1 MVFLKKEATLVLAS
15 ALYVLSLICTSEASD
30 VSCSGSGAIC
40 PLNSFCVDS
49 SVCRECPPGLVEE
62 AGDEGG
68 AAICY
73 FGGLSLEASNEC
85 AASCAGGR
93 FALPNCRHPYDAC
106 KKGLAWE
113 EVQTAGSEEDG
124 SGYDG
129 GGVVCDFCPSG
140 VKSELSDRFIPLFG
154 AANITCAMADQFF
167 RDYEIDA
174 TGASCEAAMAF
185 NYMCGCEGHG
195 YLGADTE
202 SKRNALVW
210 LPRVSAII
218 SAICSTAIIVDVL
231 KSKKKRGK
239 MYGQLMA
246 VMSTFDLMGSVAY
259 SFTSLPTPK
268 EDYIQGSQGN
278 DAACTAQGFFIQM
291 GTIASY
297 INASLAV
304 YYLLVIKYGWSDN
317 KIVKYRLWLFGVPI
331 LIGLIVALVGIPHY
345 RSIIIWCN
353 NCSTWQLELP
363 IVIVIVM
370 VTVIMLIVCWHV
382 RQQAKAT
389 KTYGL
394 RASRCVSRAV
404 FWQSFFYLI
413 SFYLT
418 WVPYLALQF
427 SWADS
432 QDYFYRYGLTLF
444 ASTMVPLQGFWNSIV
459 YFRLRVKKYLPSLSS
474 ISKLPSSAISTRAF
488 TKATSKSTVQNVS
501 SSTPT
506 TQEDRNFGGAK
517 ENSRK
522 AFDEEATDDMEDQ
535 SDSK

>member
-202 SKRNALVW
+202 SKRNA
-210 LPRVSAII
+210 PRLATEGI
-218 SAICSTAIIVDVL
+218 SDNFSH
-231 KSKKKRGK
+231 
-239 MYGQLMA
+239 
-246 VMSTFDLMGSVAY
+246 
-259 SFTSLPTPK
+259 
-268 EDYIQGSQGN
+268 
-278 DAACTAQGFFIQM
+278 
-291 GTIASY
+291 
-297 INASLAV
+297 